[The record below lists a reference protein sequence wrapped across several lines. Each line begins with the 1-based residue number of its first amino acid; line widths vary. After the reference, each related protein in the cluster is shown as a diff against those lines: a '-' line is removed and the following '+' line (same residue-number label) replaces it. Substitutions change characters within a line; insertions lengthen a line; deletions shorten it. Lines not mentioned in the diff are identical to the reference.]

1 MRIPLAHLLVRSP
14 LPRIHEQMD
23 QVILCAEKVPQ
34 LIAALRDGDQT
45 LIGVLAKETSML
57 EGKADAA
64 KNTVRAK
71 MPIRLFLPV
80 DRRDVLRLV
89 SQIDDIAD
97 CAEDVGVLLTI
108 RQMNVPEEM
117 STMLGLFVE
126 RVMDVVHTS
135 ARLVDLIEP
144 LIESGFG
151 GKPAEEASMLIGEL
165 GRKEHEADKLQDQC
179 AKVLFSLED
188 RMPPV
193 AVFMWTKILNKIGD
207 MANHAENVGD
217 QFRLFIAR

>member
-1 MRIPLAHLLVRSP
+1 MRIPLAHLLVKSP

-23 QVILCAEKVPQ
+23 YVLRCSEKVPE
-34 LIAALRDGDQT
+34 LIATLRDDDQERIT
-45 LIGVLAKETSML
+45 VLAKETSVL
-57 EGKADAA
+57 EGKADEA
-64 KNTVRAK
+64 KNTVRAN

-89 SQIDDIAD
+89 SQIDAIAD

-108 RQMNVPEEM
+108 RKMTLPEGMAEAL
-117 STMLGLFVE
+117 TDFVA
-126 RVMDVVHTS
+126 RVMVAVQTA

-151 GKPAEEASMLIGEL
+151 GRPAEEASALIAEL
-165 GRKEHEADKLQDQC
+165 ARKEHEADKRQDKC
-179 AKVLFSLED
+179 AKALFSLEAS
-188 RMPPV
+188 MEPV
-193 AVFMWTKILNKIGD
+193 GVFMWTKILNKIGD